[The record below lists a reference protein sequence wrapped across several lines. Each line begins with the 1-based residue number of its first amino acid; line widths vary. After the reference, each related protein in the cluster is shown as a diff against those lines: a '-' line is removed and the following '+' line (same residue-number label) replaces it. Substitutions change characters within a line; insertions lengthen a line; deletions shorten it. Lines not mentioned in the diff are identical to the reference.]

1 MSDSSS
7 AGWRRAYVGVGA
19 NLGDARATV
28 LAAVDALGVVPG
40 VLVVAV
46 SPLYTSAPLGEGADG
61 PEYVNAVLE
70 LSTALDAYALLAV
83 LQTVELQFG
92 RTRSYRNAPRT
103 LDLDVLLFGGEVIAS
118 DVLTIPHP
126 RMEERAFVIL
136 PLFDLNPELL
146 WHNAR
151 NESRSVRDVRAQLAE
166 QDIQLLEVST

>member
-46 SPLYTSAPLGEGADG
+46 SPLYVSAPVGDGADG
-61 PEYVNAVLE
+61 PKYVNAVLE
-70 LSTALDAYALLAV
+70 LSTALDAHALLVV

-103 LDLDVLLFGGEVIAS
+103 LDLDVLLFAGEVIVS

-136 PLFDLNPELL
+136 PLFDLNPGLL

-166 QDIQLLEVST
+166 QDIHLLEVST